1 MDLVASYRFRTCGAC
16 CKLTN
21 ASVFVAAMH
30 LDATHLIERLEV
42 FEERACVRLEA
53 LFVDVSDGLLT
64 VNGELHPRE
73 GTTIKQDIEVHMEA
87 YNSSGR
93 LVAKGES
100 HFSGDK
106 FFGFEVFQMRV
117 NLAIGELSKIRV
129 YPKQGR
135 FVRTSPP
142 AHDRVREFIALVV
155 GIKYHRGHAGGL
167 TPGDLVQLVREP
179 DNIHDSNAV
188 QVKVLADE
196 LLGYI
201 PGELAATLAQEI
213 DAGMCTQARVSRFI
227 RKSVYLAIIV
237 GKTELDIERFVLQK

>member
-1 MDLVASYRFRTCGAC
+1 
-16 CKLTN
+16 
-21 ASVFVAAMH
+21 MH

-42 FEERACVRLEA
+42 FEERASTRLEA
-53 LFVDVSDGLLT
+53 LFADVSDGLLT
-64 VNGELHPRE
+64 MNGELHPRE

-135 FVRTSPP
+135 FGRTSSPTNEK
-142 AHDRVREFIALVV
+142 VREFKAPVV
-155 GIKYHRGHAGGL
+155 GIKYHRGHADGL
-167 TPGDLVQLVREP
+167 APGDLVQLVREP

-188 QVKVLADE
+188 QVKLLAGE
-196 LLGYI
+196 VLGYI

-213 DAGMCTQARVSRFI
+213 DAGMCAQARVSHLI
-227 RKSVYLAIIV
+227 RKSVYLAVIV
-237 GKTELDIERFVLQK
+237 GQTQLDIERFGLQE

>member
-1 MDLVASYRFRTCGAC
+1 
-16 CKLTN
+16 
-21 ASVFVAAMH
+21 MH

-53 LFVDVSDGLLT
+53 LFVYVSDGLLT
-64 VNGELHPRE
+64 MNGELHPRE
-73 GTTIKQDIEVHMEA
+73 GTTIKEDIEVHMEA

-93 LVAKGES
+93 LVAIGES

-106 FFGFEVFQMRV
+106 FFGFEVFQIRV

-142 AHDRVREFIALVV
+142 AHDRVREFLALVV

-167 TPGDLVQLVREP
+167 TPGDLVQLMREP

-188 QVKVLADE
+188 QVKVLAGE

-201 PGELAATLAQEI
+201 PGELAASLAQEI
-213 DAGMCTQARVSRFI
+213 DAGMCTQARVSHFI